1 MKKFDSEGKGQ
12 IYFDAFVHLCVTLQ
26 TITGS
31 FRQRDTDMD
40 GVITIG
46 YEDFLAIVF
55 NVCMQ
60 MNGAK

>member
-1 MKKFDSEGKGQ
+1 MKKFDREGRGQ

-40 GVITIG
+40 GIITIG
-46 YEDFLAIVF
+46 YEDFLTVVF
-55 NVCMQ
+55 NVCTQ
-60 MNGAK
+60 LSEAK